1 MNKGELID
9 AVAKVLSTKKEAQQA
24 VDCVF
29 DTIRDALKKND
40 TVQISGFGSFKSSK
54 RAARQGRNP
63 QTGEAITI
71 GAKVA
76 PKFTAA
82 KALKDALN

>member
-29 DTIRDALKKND
+29 DSIRDALKKKD
-40 TVQISGFGSFKSSK
+40 TVQISGFGTFKASK

-63 QTGEAITI
+63 QTGETITI
-71 GAKVA
+71 AAKVA

>member
-1 MNKGELID
+1 MNKGELVD

-71 GAKVA
+71 AAKVA
-76 PKFTAA
+76 PKFAAA